1 MREKL
6 LEMAGI
12 IEDHY
17 NDRGPQVLIAH
28 SRPATVLRTLLCLA
42 TSPPP
47 NPLYTHRHVLSV
59 CPQPRTIVIISRV
72 GSNFTNNKSDY
83 VRYWY
88 RKVLHA
94 LLALLHQ
101 AFPKHEVQIYADADM
116 DLMNNY
122 PRQIKMFYDA
132 DIVLAFHGAGLM
144 NTIFM
149 KPGRV
154 VVEILPYIDARMPPV
169 VGIFPR
175 VSAVV
180 GLHHYSYYIGNYP
193 IAKTI
198 TELTV
203 HNVVDLDPARL
214 VNDTR
219 HFALEVGLD
228 V

>member
-1 MREKL
+1 MT
-6 LEMAGI
+6 
-12 IEDHY
+12 
-17 NDRGPQVLIAH
+17 
-28 SRPATVLRTLLCLA
+28 RPTPISFLTPVSCNRTPYVLRWL
-42 TSPPP
+42 
-47 NPLYTHRHVLSV
+47 
-59 CPQPRTIVIISRV
+59 PQPRTIVIISRV

-88 RKVLHA
+88 RKVFDA
-94 LLALLHQ
+94 LLALLEK
-101 AFPKHEVQIYADADM
+101 AFPRHAVHIYADADLE
-116 DLMNNY
+116 LMNNY

-132 DIVLAFHGAGLM
+132 DIVIAFHGAGLM

-149 KPGRV
+149 KPGGV

-180 GLHHYSYYIGNYP
+180 GLHHYSFFVGNYP

-198 TELTV
+198 TEMTV
-203 HNVVDLDPARL
+203 HNIVDFDPARL
-214 VNDTR
+214 VQETR
-219 HFALEVGLD
+219 QFAREVGLD